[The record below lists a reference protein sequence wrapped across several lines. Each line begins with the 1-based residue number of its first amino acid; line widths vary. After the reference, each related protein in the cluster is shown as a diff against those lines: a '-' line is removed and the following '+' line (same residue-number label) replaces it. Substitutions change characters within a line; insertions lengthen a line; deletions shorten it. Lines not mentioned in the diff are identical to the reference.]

1 MGSTT
6 EVIQVYGACKQ
17 VLRIAEGVTGSLRA
31 LQGTGGHLCL
41 LSKEGAGG
49 CHMEVWS
56 KPGRLPPPSHL
67 ELCHLLFQ
75 IDDELLDPGIIG
87 LVVTEFLLTEMQKG
101 LFM

>member
-1 MGSTT
+1 
-6 EVIQVYGACKQ
+6 
-17 VLRIAEGVTGSLRA
+17 
-31 LQGTGGHLCL
+31 
-41 LSKEGAGG
+41 
-49 CHMEVWS
+49 MEVWS

-87 LVVTEFLLTEMQKG
+87 LIVTEFLLTEMQKG